1 MEGFFQCMK
10 LLIVSVQLKNNTCI
24 VIIVTVV
31 VVVKVTAKFIGRPL
45 YIWGC
50 IL

>member
-1 MEGFFQCMK
+1 MHE
-10 LLIVSVQLKNNTCI
+10 ITYSVQLKNNTCI